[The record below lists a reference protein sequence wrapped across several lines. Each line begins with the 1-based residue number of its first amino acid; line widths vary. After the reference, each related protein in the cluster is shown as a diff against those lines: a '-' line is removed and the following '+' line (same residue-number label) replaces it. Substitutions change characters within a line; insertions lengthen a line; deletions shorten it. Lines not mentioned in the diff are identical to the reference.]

1 MDFMTNSLKDK
12 EDKKQ
17 R

>member
-1 MDFMTNSLKDK
+1 MTNSLKDK